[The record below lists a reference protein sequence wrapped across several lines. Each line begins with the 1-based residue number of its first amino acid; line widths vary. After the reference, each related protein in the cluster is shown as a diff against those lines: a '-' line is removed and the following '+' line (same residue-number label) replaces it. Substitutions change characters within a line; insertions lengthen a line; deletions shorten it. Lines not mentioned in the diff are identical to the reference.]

1 MFKLNKLLI
10 GIIFIFFS
18 SITFSAFNPAIMLPL
33 MRTSE
38 NSVTRELERN
48 RKEAIEEQ
56 FEILYLHTQTENMR
70 ENARELAMLLSTNE
84 KELLINKFE
93 KKEVID
99 ELWQYF
105 ILKYKEE
112 ISKKT
117 KIREAFEK
125 KDYKAL
131 SLIYLSQH
139 KNSFFVLFTI
149 LFILLLVKSL
159 IKFLAQGRFF

>member
-93 KKEVID
+93 KK
-99 ELWQYF
+99 
-105 ILKYKEE
+105 K
-112 ISKKT
+112 
-117 KIREAFEK
+117 
-125 KDYKAL
+125 
-131 SLIYLSQH
+131 
-139 KNSFFVLFTI
+139 
-149 LFILLLVKSL
+149 
-159 IKFLAQGRFF
+159 